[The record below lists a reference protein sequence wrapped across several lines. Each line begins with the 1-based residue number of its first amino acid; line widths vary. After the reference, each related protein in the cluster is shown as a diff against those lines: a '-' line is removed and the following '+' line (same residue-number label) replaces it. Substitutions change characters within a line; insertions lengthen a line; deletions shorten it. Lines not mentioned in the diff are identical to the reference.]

1 MVKSFKSLELD
12 KDIEKSLEVLEFTNL
27 TQVQEKVIPKIL
39 DKKDVVVK
47 SQTGSG
53 KTLAFAVP
61 ICSEITWD
69 EKSPQCLVV
78 TPTRELAMQISEDFF
93 NIGRFKRLKV
103 VKLFGDSPFYNQKS
117 LLSQR
122 THVVVGTPGRII
134 DHIKK
139 DTINLEKIEYL
150 VLDEADE
157 MLNMGF
163 IDQVEEIINYLP
175 SNKNTFLFSATM
187 PKEIET
193 IYNKYLKN
201 PEIIEIKSENRIFER
216 VKQFKVNIGD
226 ARKLDILRG
235 ITIIE
240 NPDRCIIFCNTRDNV
255 DYVYNNLKRFDYSV
269 EKIHGGMDQK
279 DRTKVMNDYKDSK
292 FRYLIAT
299 DVAARGIDVD
309 NITHVI
315 NYDIPFEAETY
326 IHRLGRT
333 GRMDKMG
340 CVISLFDESDNRY
353 LKDIYEII
361 DGDILDKDIPDESEV
376 DSRRDEFFIKM
387 NQKLEKKE
395 DLSLDLEESIL
406 KIHINSGKRQK
417 LRSGDIVG
425 AICSI
430 DGIDANDIGIITVI
444 DTASFVEILNGKG
457 KTVLKELK
465 SIPIKGRV
473 RKVNKARD

>member
-226 ARKLDILRG
+226 ARKLDVLRD

-255 DYVYNNLKRFDYSV
+255 DYVYNNV
-269 EKIHGGMDQK
+269 
-279 DRTKVMNDYKDSK
+279 
-292 FRYLIAT
+292 
-299 DVAARGIDVD
+299 
-309 NITHVI
+309 
-315 NYDIPFEAETY
+315 
-326 IHRLGRT
+326 
-333 GRMDKMG
+333 
-340 CVISLFDESDNRY
+340 
-353 LKDIYEII
+353 
-361 DGDILDKDIPDESEV
+361 
-376 DSRRDEFFIKM
+376 
-387 NQKLEKKE
+387 
-395 DLSLDLEESIL
+395 
-406 KIHINSGKRQK
+406 
-417 LRSGDIVG
+417 
-425 AICSI
+425 
-430 DGIDANDIGIITVI
+430 
-444 DTASFVEILNGKG
+444 
-457 KTVLKELK
+457 
-465 SIPIKGRV
+465 
-473 RKVNKARD
+473 